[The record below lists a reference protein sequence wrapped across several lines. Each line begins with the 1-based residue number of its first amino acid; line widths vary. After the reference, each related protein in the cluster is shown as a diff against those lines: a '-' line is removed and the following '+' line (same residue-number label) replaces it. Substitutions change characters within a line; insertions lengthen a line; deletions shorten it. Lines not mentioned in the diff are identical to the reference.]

1 MTGTMKTLLKTLTKL
16 LWTWLTLN
24 AFLMGNPG
32 KLLETLR
39 FPLHKHERQTWM
51 ELGLNKRSQSL
62 ISKRLLFPFIS
73 FLSSLSSFP
82 FLSLPFP
89 SFPFLSLPFP
99 SFPFLSLPF
108 PSFPFLSLLFFL
120 SLAPHAGT
128 PQFKPTRSP
137 TPIYFA
143 QKGLPSR
150 LHVLV
155 NSFN

>member
-1 MTGTMKTLLKTLTKL
+1 MHENDRYNENASQDVDQAPLNLTDPER
-16 LWTWLTLN
+16 
-24 AFLMGNPG
+24 FLDGQSW

-108 PSFPFLSLLFFL
+108 PPFLPF
-120 SLAPHAGT
+120 PCTHAGT